1 MNRLFSLPVI
11 VALAFAACGNGG
23 GDTIGPTG
31 GGPGTTPGGS
41 SSPDSRSEHARAP
54 RAGGNFLDVASFP
67 IDEIAIGCAGAD
79 CIPAVTDPDFV
90 GPGHAGAGYLR
101 DDDIVM
107 GIVIDGEPRAY
118 PHNIGWWHEIIN
130 DSAGDESVI
139 VTLCPLTG
147 TGMVFNGV
155 ADDGERIQVGVSG
168 LLFNNNLIMY
178 DRRDQGNERTLYPQ
192 MIYKGILGSRRGE
205 ELALLPMTECT
216 WEYWKRIHPD
226 TRVIDGNSTSYPL
239 RQYTQYPYISGAQD
253 YRTSHSYI
261 IFPNMN
267 TATSDLLGAKDLA
280 MGIRFGEMVKAYLF
294 EAMHAEDVINDVIV
308 EGPRQHPVLVVY
320 YRNAQLAIPFSR
332 EISVNGQA
340 ATLTFE
346 RVNST
351 LPAYPFLLK
360 DEETGTTWNLKGEGV
375 AGTHQGRKLT
385 QLPSHNGFWF
395 AWGTFWQNLGIY

>member
-1 MNRLFSLPVI
+1 MNRLFSLPLI

-23 GDTIGPTG
+23 GDTTGPTG
-31 GGPGTTPGGS
+31 GEPGTNTGGS
-41 SSPDSRSEHARAP
+41 SSSGSRSEHARPP
-54 RAGGNFLDVASFP
+54 RAGGNYLDVASFP
-67 IDEIAIGCAGAD
+67 TDAIVSGCAGAD

-90 GPGHAGAGYLR
+90 SAGASGAGYLR

-107 GIVIDGEPRAY
+107 GIVINGEPRAY
-118 PHNIGWWHEIIN
+118 PHNIGWWHEVIN
-130 DSAGDESVI
+130 DTAGDESVI

-155 ADDGERIQVGVSG
+155 AADGERIHVGVSG

-178 DRRDQGNERTLYPQ
+178 DRRDRQSLYPQ
-192 MIYKGILGSRRGE
+192 MIYKAVLGPRQGE
-205 ELALLPMTECT
+205 ELELLPMTECT

-226 TRVIDGNSTSYPL
+226 TRVIDGNSTSYPIS
-239 RQYTQYPYISGAQD
+239 QYTEYPYIDRTAGD
-253 YRTSHSYI
+253 YRTANGYF
-261 IFPNMN
+261 IFPAMN
-267 TATSDLLGAKDLA
+267 TATSALFGAKDLA
-280 MGIRFGEMVKAYLF
+280 MGVRFGEMVKAYPF
-294 EAMHAEDVINDVIV
+294 EAMHAEDVINDVID
-308 EGPRQHPVLVVY
+308 EGPRQHSVLVVY

-351 LPAYPFLLK
+351 LPAYPFLLR
-360 DEETGTTWNLKGEGV
+360 DQETGTTWNLKGEGV

-395 AWGTFWQNLGIY
+395 AWGTFWQNIGIH